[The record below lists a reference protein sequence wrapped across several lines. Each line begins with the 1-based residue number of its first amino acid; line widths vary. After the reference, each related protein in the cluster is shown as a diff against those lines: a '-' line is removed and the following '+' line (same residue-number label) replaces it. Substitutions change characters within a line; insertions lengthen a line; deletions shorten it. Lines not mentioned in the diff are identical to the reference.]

1 MDDYDETSED
11 GTDFEDDLTSSKS
24 DEDGDDISGAGVR
37 CLSALTVT
45 AALEP
50 PYGNVATPRERQV
63 LEVFELR
70 RDQAG
75 VQKARTPEGWLH
87 ILDGSG
93 TGLMVEMLGPHAA
106 WVEVKGYDEFVQWVN
121 QTNVSKA
128 EAEAGA
134 RSDSLLSKAL
144 AAMQEG
150 QIVTKY
156 DMRKRGSGGAKAR
169 MIWLSDDLATLK
181 WGDARKLA
189 KGNALDQGSAGTPS
203 SKSDRET
210 STLEMAS
217 VEEVVYGRD
226 GSDNFKKHGYPAPSW
241 LCFTVR
247 TNTRTYDFSAASSA
261 ATRTAVVQVPKQSAV
276 VFDLPD
282 LL

>member
-1 MDDYDETSED
+1 
-11 GTDFEDDLTSSKS
+11 
-24 DEDGDDISGAGVR
+24 
-37 CLSALTVT
+37 
-45 AALEP
+45 
-50 PYGNVATPRERQV
+50 
-63 LEVFELR
+63 
-70 RDQAG
+70 
-75 VQKARTPEGWLH
+75 
-87 ILDGSG
+87 
-93 TGLMVEMLGPHAA
+93 MVEVLGLHEA